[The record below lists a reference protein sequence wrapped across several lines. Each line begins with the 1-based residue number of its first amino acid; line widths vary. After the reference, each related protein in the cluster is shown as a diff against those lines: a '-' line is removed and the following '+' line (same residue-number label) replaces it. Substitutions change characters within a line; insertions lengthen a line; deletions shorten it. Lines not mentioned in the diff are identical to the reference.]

1 MDIERLREQWERI
14 THEGLMNGIPCREI
28 VDALLATE
36 TGQKACG
43 GRALCFPCMDKERN
57 AAAKA
62 GAASVPD
69 PGPGDGTPSAV
80 GGLWDTEAGE
90 PG

>member
-36 TGQKACG
+36 TGRTIIDRIAWEK
-43 GRALCFPCMDKERN
+43 N
-57 AAAKA
+57 
-62 GAASVPD
+62 
-69 PGPGDGTPSAV
+69 GDINNLVYRPQTIKDV
-80 GGLWDTEAGE
+80 LED
-90 PG
+90 